1 MRSVAEARKDDD
13 EYFPLDK
20 EYAISFEKAV
30 SFVTP
35 CLDDFDEYIRKEAK
49 DLALPVYEEENSCD
63 MFGENDFETFCDDN
77 APFHQ
82 IGGLPFFTQ
91 SDVRR
96 EGDVLLFQMDSEMG
110 NGEDGKS
117 KSWEIL
123 WGDCGIANFFIS
135 RADLKN
141 LDFSNVLYNWDCY

>member
-1 MRSVAEARKDDD
+1 MGVRSVAEARKDDD

-35 CLDDFDEYIRKEAK
+35 CLDDFGEYIRKTAK
-49 DLALPVYEEENSCD
+49 DLAFPVYEEENSCD

-96 EGDVLLFQMDSEMG
+96 EGDVLLFQMDSE
-110 NGEDGKS
+110 GEIG
-117 KSWEIL
+117 
-123 WGDCGIANFFIS
+123 WGDMGIANFFIS
-135 RADLKN
+135 LSDLKAH
-141 LDFSNVLYNWDCY
+141 DFTNVLYNWDCY

>member
-1 MRSVAEARKDDD
+1 MGVRSVAEARKNDD

-35 CLDDFDEYIRKEAK
+35 CLDDFDEYIRKTVK

-77 APFHQ
+77 APFHK

-96 EGDVLLFQMDSEMG
+96 EGDVLLFQMDSE
-110 NGEDGKS
+110 GEIG
-117 KSWEIL
+117 
-123 WGDCGIANFFIS
+123 WGDMGIANFFIS
-135 RADLKN
+135 LSDLKAH
-141 LDFSNVLYNWDCY
+141 DFTNVIYNWDCY

>member
-1 MRSVAEARKDDD
+1 MGVRSVAEARKDDD
-13 EYFPLDK
+13 NYFPLDK

-49 DLALPVYEEENSCD
+49 DLALPVYEEENSSD

-96 EGDVLLFQMDSEMG
+96 EGDVLLFQMDSE
-110 NGEDGKS
+110 GEIG
-117 KSWEIL
+117 
-123 WGDCGIANFFIS
+123 WGDMGIANFFIS
-135 RADLKN
+135 LSDLKAQ
-141 LDFSNVLYNWDCY
+141 DFTNVLYNWDCY

>member
-1 MRSVAEARKDDD
+1 MGVRSVAEARKNDD

-49 DLALPVYEEENSCD
+49 DLALPVYEKENSCD

-91 SDVRR
+91 SDVWR
-96 EGDVLLFQMDSEMG
+96 EGDVLLFQMDSE
-110 NGEDGKS
+110 GEVG
-117 KSWEIL
+117 L
-123 WGDCGIANFFIS
+123 GDTGIANFFIS
-135 RADLKN
+135 LSDLKAQ
-141 LDFSNVLYNWDCY
+141 DFTNVLCNWDCY

>member
-1 MRSVAEARKDDD
+1 MGVRSVAEARKDDD

-35 CLDDFDEYIRKEAK
+35 CLDDFDEYIRKAAK

-77 APFHQ
+77 APFHN
-82 IGGLPFFTQ
+82 
-91 SDVRR
+91 
-96 EGDVLLFQMDSEMG
+96 DVLLFQMDSE
-110 NGEDGKS
+110 GK
-117 KSWEIL
+117 IG
-123 WGDCGIANFFIS
+123 WGDMGIANFFIS
-135 RADLKN
+135 LSDLKAH
-141 LDFSNVLYNWDCY
+141 DFTNVLCNWDCY

>member
-1 MRSVAEARKDDD
+1 MAEARKDDD

-96 EGDVLLFQMDSEMG
+96 EGDVLLFQMDSE
-110 NGEDGKS
+110 GEIG
-117 KSWEIL
+117 
-123 WGDCGIANFFIS
+123 WGDMGIANFFIS
-135 RADLKN
+135 LSDLKAH
-141 LDFSNVLYNWDCY
+141 DFTNVL

>member
-1 MRSVAEARKDDD
+1 MGVRSVAEARKDDD

-96 EGDVLLFQMDSEMG
+96 EGDVLLFQMDSE
-110 NGEDGKS
+110 GEIG
-117 KSWEIL
+117 
-123 WGDCGIANFFIS
+123 WGDMGIANFFIS
-135 RADLKN
+135 LSDLKAH
-141 LDFSNVLYNWDCY
+141 DFTNVL

>member
-1 MRSVAEARKDDD
+1 MGVRSVAEARKDD

-49 DLALPVYEEENSCD
+49 DLALPVYEKENSCD
-63 MFGENDFETFCDDN
+63 MFGENDFGTFCDDN
-77 APFHQ
+77 APFHK

-96 EGDVLLFQMDSEMG
+96 EGDVLLFQMDSE
-110 NGEDGKS
+110 GEIGC
-117 KSWEIL
+117 
-123 WGDCGIANFFIS
+123 GDMGIANFFIS
-135 RADLKN
+135 LSDLKAH
-141 LDFSNVLYNWDCY
+141 DFTNVL

>member
-1 MRSVAEARKDDD
+1 MGVRSVAEARKDDD

-35 CLDDFDEYIRKEAK
+35 CLDDFGEYIRKEAK
-49 DLALPVYEEENSCD
+49 DLALPVYEKENSCD

-82 IGGLPFFTQ
+82 IGGLPFFRAMFG
-91 SDVRR
+91 VRATCFCFR
-96 EGDVLLFQMDSEMG
+96 WTARAKSAGEIWESRTFLFRSPT
-110 NGEDGKS
+110 
-117 KSWEIL
+117 
-123 WGDCGIANFFIS
+123 
-135 RADLKN
+135 
-141 LDFSNVLYNWDCY
+141 

>member
-1 MRSVAEARKDDD
+1 MGVRSVAEARKDDD

-20 EYAISFEKAV
+20 EYAISFEKAL

-77 APFHQ
+77 APFHN
-82 IGGLPFFTQ
+82 
-91 SDVRR
+91 
-96 EGDVLLFQMDSEMG
+96 DVLLFQMDSE
-110 NGEDGKS
+110 GK
-117 KSWEIL
+117 IG
-123 WGDCGIANFFIS
+123 WGDMGIANFFIS
-135 RADLKN
+135 LSDLKAH
-141 LDFSNVLYNWDCY
+141 DFTNVLCNWDCY

>member
-1 MRSVAEARKDDD
+1 MGVRSVAEARKDDD
-13 EYFPLDK
+13 NYFPLDK

-82 IGGLPFFTQ
+82 IGGLPFFRAMFG
-91 SDVRR
+91 VRATCFCSR
-96 EGDVLLFQMDSEMG
+96 WTAKWATARTERARA
-110 NGEDGKS
+110 GKS
-117 KSWEIL
+117 FGEIAEL
-123 WGDCGIANFFIS
+123 RTSF
-135 RADLKN
+135 
-141 LDFSNVLYNWDCY
+141 

>member
-1 MRSVAEARKDDD
+1 MGVRSVAEARKDDD

-49 DLALPVYEEENSCD
+49 DLALPVYEKENSCD

-96 EGDVLLFQMDSEMG
+96 EGDELLFQMDSE
-110 NGEDGKS
+110 GEIGWRDM
-117 KSWEIL
+117 
-123 WGDCGIANFFIS
+123 GIANFFIS
-135 RADLKN
+135 LSDLKAH
-141 LDFSNVLYNWDCY
+141 DFTNVLYNWDCY

>member
-1 MRSVAEARKDDD
+1 MGVRSVAEARKDDD

-20 EYAISFEKAV
+20 EYVISFEKAV

-77 APFHQ
+77 APFHK

-96 EGDVLLFQMDSEMG
+96 EGDVLLFQMDSE
-110 NGEDGKS
+110 GK
-117 KSWEIL
+117 IG
-123 WGDCGIANFFIS
+123 WGDMGIANFFIS
-135 RADLKN
+135 LSDLKAQ
-141 LDFSNVLYNWDCY
+141 DFTNVLYNWDCY

>member
-1 MRSVAEARKDDD
+1 MGVRSVAEARKDDD

-20 EYAISFEKAV
+20 EYAISFEKAL

-77 APFHQ
+77 APFHN
-82 IGGLPFFTQ
+82 
-91 SDVRR
+91 
-96 EGDVLLFQMDSEMG
+96 DVLLFQMDSE
-110 NGEDGKS
+110 GK
-117 KSWEIL
+117 IG
-123 WGDCGIANFFIS
+123 WGDMGIANFFIS
-135 RADLKN
+135 LSDLKAH
-141 LDFSNVLYNWDCY
+141 DFTNVLYNWDCY

>member
-1 MRSVAEARKDDD
+1 MGVRSVAEARKDDD
-13 EYFPLDK
+13 NYFPLDK

-77 APFHQ
+77 APFHK

-96 EGDVLLFQMDSEMG
+96 EGDVLLFQMDSE
-110 NGEDGKS
+110 GEIG
-117 KSWEIL
+117 
-123 WGDCGIANFFIS
+123 WGDMGIANFFIS
-135 RADLKN
+135 LSDLKAH
-141 LDFSNVLYNWDCY
+141 DFTNVIYNWDCY